1 MSKVLATLDLDQL
14 PNEVEPLQQIV
25 RTLATEYQTILE
37 RFESLTQQVLD
48 LRRRSFGT
56 SSEGLARQ
64 PDLFAEAVM
73 LPLPPVVTSTV
84 TYERPARGRP
94 RLPKDLPR
102 ERIEYTLPQNA
113 CVCDRCGE
121 SLTRIGEEVSEQ
133 LDFVPARLK
142 VLEQARAKYACRC
155 EAGVVTAPWP
165 AQPLPKSNASANLL
179 AHVLVSK
186 YQDHLPLNR
195 QERIFARHGVEL
207 ARSTLCDWVL
217 GSAELLGVL
226 IKPLTAHVLAAPK
239 IHVDDTVVPLLD
251 PARSRTIQA
260 RAWAYI
266 AEGPDHPAGALF
278 AFTEN
283 RKGEHVQRFLQDYR
297 GYIQADAFAG
307 FDALFTSGERI
318 EVACW
323 AHARRKLFDVAQNQ
337 KAPSL
342 AHTALDFIGS
352 LYDIERTLKDEPPD
366 KKQRG
371 RQEKAVPILND
382 FRRWLEG
389 SLVGLLP
396 RSPTAAAISY
406 ALSNYTALMR
416 YTEAGFLD
424 IDNNRV
430 ERAIRPLAVG
440 RHNWLFVGSARGG
453 EAAATVLSLIETC
466 KLHGVE
472 PYHYLADVL
481 QRLPSHP
488 INRVGELLPFH
499 WKTKDA
505 ATPLAEVA

>member
-1 MSKVLATLDLDQL
+1 MSTKPGPVHSFGASS
-14 PNEVEPLQQIV
+14 
-25 RTLATEYQTILE
+25 
-37 RFESLTQQVLD
+37 ESL
-48 LRRRSFGT
+48 S
-56 SSEGLARQ
+56 RQ
-64 PDLFAEAVM
+64 PDLLAQAVT
-73 LPLPPVVTSTV
+73 LPVPPVHTETI

-94 RLPKDLPR
+94 RLPRDLPR
-102 ERIEYTLPQNA
+102 ERIEYTLPKSQCLCGN
-113 CVCDRCGE
+113 CGE
-121 SLTRIGEEVSEQ
+121 SLRRIGEEVSEQ
-133 LDFVPARLK
+133 WDFVPARLK
-142 VLEQARAKYACRC
+142 VLEHARAKYACRC
-155 EAGVVTAPWP
+155 EAGVVTAPMP
-165 AQPLPKSNASANLL
+165 EQPLPKSNASANLL

-195 QERIFARHGVEL
+195 QERIFARHGVER

-217 GSAELLGVL
+217 GSAELLQVL

-260 RAWAYI
+260 RAWVYV
-266 AEGPDHPAGALF
+266 AEGPQHPAGALF

-283 RKGEHVQRFLQDYR
+283 RKGEHVQRFLHDYR
-297 GYIQADAFAG
+297 GYVQADAFGG

-323 AHARRKLFDVAQNQ
+323 AHARRKFFEVAQNQ

-342 AHTALDFIGS
+342 AHTALDFIGN

-371 RQEKAVPILND
+371 RQEKAVPILHD

-389 SLVGLLP
+389 NLVGLLP
-396 RSPTAAAISY
+396 KSPTAAAMPY
-406 ALSNYTALMR
+406 ALSNYTALTR
-416 YTEAGFLD
+416 YAEAGFLD
-424 IDNNRV
+424 IDNNKV

-440 RHNWLFVGSARGG
+440 RNNWLFVGSVRGG

-481 QRLPSHP
+481 KRLPGHP

-499 WKTKDA
+499 WKRKDA
-505 ATPLAEVA
+505 AVPLADVA